1 MLIRIIASAALMV
14 MFSLLPVE
22 GWLRFI
28 LFMIPYGLMVM
39 IFWLRR

>member
-28 LFMIPYGLMVM
+28 LFYDSVWSDRL
-39 IFWLRR
+39 